1 MQIKGL
7 FFIKSKR
14 PWGGSLG
21 LEWKAKSRLSVRL
34 QDSRIF
40 SKRYTSDGPYS
51 KRKVWSK
58 CKNGEAR
65 ALHTRGSRLRHFAPS
80 ENIRKRQF
88 CSLTVGGLC
97 FSPCLVLK
105 SGAEVVRDWK
115 RNKMKSSFFPH
126 QVSECCFIFCRS
138 CGHQYLRPSLSQNL
152 KNIVFTP
159 WRYPS

>member
-1 MQIKGL
+1 MQM
-7 FFIKSKR
+7 KR
-14 PWGGSLG
+14 VIFLSNRSDLGVVAWDWG
-21 LEWKAKSRLSVRL
+21 EKRKVDSRLDCKTVV
-34 QDSRIF
+34 F
-40 SKRYTSDGPYS
+40 FPNASDGPYS
-51 KRKVWSK
+51 KRKVWSE

-80 ENIRKRQF
+80 ENIRKRLF

-105 SGAEVVRDWK
+105 SGAEVVRDWE
-115 RNKMKSSFFPH
+115 RNKMKSYFFPH
-126 QVSECCFIFCRS
+126 QVFRVLLHFCRS

-159 WRYPS
+159 